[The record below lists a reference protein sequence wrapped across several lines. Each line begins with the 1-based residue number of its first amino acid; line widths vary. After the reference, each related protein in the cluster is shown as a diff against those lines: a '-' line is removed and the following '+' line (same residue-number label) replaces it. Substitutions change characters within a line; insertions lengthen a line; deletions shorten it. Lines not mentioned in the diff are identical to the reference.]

1 MSKDTRYRSI
11 LLVGP
16 PGVGK
21 GTQGAILGRIP
32 GFFHV
37 SIGDVL
43 RALDVSS
50 DVGRTFYEYS
60 SRGEL
65 VPDEIIIELWKRNIY
80 ARTILSYF
88 KPDSDVLVLDGIPRN
103 VNQARL
109 LEEHVR
115 VLKVIHLVCHDE
127 EAMIRRI
134 RKRAVKQNR
143 PDDAREEVIR
153 RRWEV
158 YREQTQPVL
167 DFYPKEIIA
176 DASADAGP
184 GTVLRNILRI
194 AVPVQELH
202 FRNAL
207 D

>member
-1 MSKDTRYRSI
+1 VLFRS
-11 LLVGP
+11 
-16 PGVGK
+16 
-21 GTQGAILGRIP
+21 QGAILGRIP

-43 RALDVSS
+43 RALDVNS

-65 VPDEIIIELWKRNIY
+65 VPDSIIIELWKRNIQ
-80 ARTILSYF
+80 ARQILTYY

-103 VNQARL
+103 VSQAEL
-109 LEEHVR
+109 LEEHCR
-115 VLKVIHLVCHDE
+115 VLKVIHMVCHDE

-134 RKRAVKQNR
+134 RKRALKQNR

-153 RRWEV
+153 RRWDV

-167 DFYPKEIIA
+167 DHYPQEIIA
-176 DASADAGP
+176 EASADAGP